1 MATELSVEEKLK
13 ALYHLQ
19 LTLSSID
26 EKRALRGELPL
37 EVQDLEDELEGLHT
51 RVEKIE
57 SDTKELQ
64 AAEKKRI
71 GKLSRLYNEMKPDEA
86 AKILTALDDEMLISI
101 LQKMD
106 ESQVSQILANEAF
119 GADRAADITRKMYA
133 GTPKRVAN
141 PNDEE

>member
-1 MATELSVEEKLK
+1 MQEEVEQK
-13 ALYHLQ
+13 
-19 LTLSSID
+19 
-26 EKRALRGELPL
+26 
-37 EVQDLEDELEGLHT
+37 
-51 RVEKIE
+51 
-57 SDTKELQ
+57 TKELQ